1 MMLKTLLK
9 KQLLEL
15 NRGFFY
21 NTKKNTARSRASS
34 ILLIALYALLM
45 VGVIGGMFTFM
56 AIGLCRPLVEMG
68 MDWLYY
74 ALIILIA
81 VFMGVFG
88 SVFNTYSGL

>member
-21 NTKKNTARSRASS
+21 NTKKNTVRSRASS
-34 ILLIALYALLM
+34 SLMIALYALLM

-56 AIGLCRPLVEMG
+56 AIGLGRPLVEMG

-88 SVFNTYSGL
+88 SVLNTYSSL